1 MTKIKPCSTVR
12 QPAKNPVAEEV
23 MKVASE
29 LRDYEVVYIIRPDL
43 DEQRRKEKIERIN
56 QLIQERGGQVQN
68 VDEWGTRIMAY
79 EIDDFREG
87 YYVLVNFTLPPSE
100 VSSLEERLRVDDELL
115 RYQIVRTDGD

>member
-1 MTKIKPCSTVR
+1 M
-12 QPAKNPVAEEV
+12 
-23 MKVASE
+23 
-29 LRDYEVVYIIRPDL
+29 RDYEVVYIIRPDL

-56 QLIQERGGQVQN
+56 QLIRERGGKVQN

-87 YYVLVNFTLPPSE
+87 YYVLVNFTLPPNE

>member
-1 MTKIKPCSTVR
+1 LTKPKGCSTVR
-12 QPAKNPVAEEV
+12 QTARIPVAEEV
-23 MKVASE
+23 TKVAPE
-29 LRDYEVVYIIRPDL
+29 LRSYEVVYIIRPDL

-56 QLIQERGGQVQN
+56 QLIQDNGGQVQN

-87 YYVLVNFTLPPSE
+87 YYVLVNFSLPPDR
-100 VSSLEERLRVDDELL
+100 VSAFEERLRVDDELL

>member
-1 MTKIKPCSTVR
+1 
-12 QPAKNPVAEEV
+12 

>member
-1 MTKIKPCSTVR
+1 M
-12 QPAKNPVAEEV
+12 
-23 MKVASE
+23 
-29 LRDYEVVYIIRPDL
+29 RDYEVVYIIRPDL

-56 QLIQERGGQVQN
+56 QLIRERGGEVQN

-87 YYVLVNFTLPPSE
+87 YYVLVNFTLPPNE

>member
-1 MTKIKPCSTVR
+1 
-12 QPAKNPVAEEV
+12 
-23 MKVASE
+23 VASE

>member
-1 MTKIKPCSTVR
+1 MKPCSTVR
-12 QPAKNPVAEEV
+12 QTAKNPVAEEV
-23 MKVASE
+23 AKVTSQ

-56 QLIQERGGQVQN
+56 RIIQEQGGQVRN

-79 EIDDFREG
+79 EIDGFREG
-87 YYVLVNFTLPPSE
+87 YYVLVNFSLPPDR
-100 VSSLEERLRVDDELL
+100 VASLEERLRVDDELL

>member
-1 MTKIKPCSTVR
+1 M
-12 QPAKNPVAEEV
+12 
-23 MKVASE
+23 ASE

>member
-1 MTKIKPCSTVR
+1 
-12 QPAKNPVAEEV
+12 

-56 QLIQERGGQVQN
+56 RLIQERGGQVQN